1 MVKYA
6 LLPLVAVSLV
16 QAGGPEWH
24 HSRTADFAVD
34 PKVHKGCTSWINVVD
49 ASGKLT
55 CDAFLDTINVAKRQ
69 FIFWNPQLNSDCS
82 NIQSKASYCAFLPS
96 HVSKQTRGQMDP
108 PPKTK
113 PLPPGLFNDW
123 GNNHAQK
130 RNDPPPKTKPLPPGL
145 FNDWGNNGARKRD
158 GLSPTGGLGDFHG
171 PKEAPPPDW
180 GHKGVVEG
188 NHGNTMSTRSPIMG
202 TGLPEQQSEPAFMPP
217 HIPNL
222 PNGMENKMVVHATT
236 LTKKLRPTGSYV
248 KRDANAPAPTPG
260 SVGVAIVGCKQYHT
274 VKAKDTCFNIAQ
286 QYPGLLFSDFL
297 RLNPNL
303 DTVCSNLKANTRVCV
318 KGDTKTNLVPTPSAA
333 VGVHARD
340 VQGWPS
346 PTKPGTNPGCKSFE
360 LVKKGDSC
368 EGVARK
374 HHISVAQLKQWNPAV
389 GPTCEKLE
397 IGYYACVRV

>member
-34 PKVHKGCTSWINVVD
+34 SRVHKGCTSWINIVD

-82 NIQSKASYCAFLPS
+82 NLKSKASYCAFLPS
-96 HVSKQTRGQMDP
+96 HASKQTRGQMDP

-113 PLPPGLFNDW
+113 PLPPGW
-123 GNNHAQK
+123 
-130 RNDPPPKTKPLPPGL
+130 
-145 FNDWGNNGARKRD
+145 FNDWGNNGAQKRSDPPPKKRD
-158 GLSPTGGLGDFHG
+158 DPSTTKWLEGFHG
-171 PKEAPPPDW
+171 PKEAPPPGW

-188 NHGNTMSTRSPIMG
+188 NHGDTMSTRSPIMG
-202 TGLPEQQSEPAFMPP
+202 TGLSEQQSEPAFMPP

-222 PNGMENKMVVHATT
+222 PNGMENRMVVHPTT

-248 KRDANAPAPTPG
+248 KRDANAPAPTPS
-260 SVGVAIVGCKQYHT
+260 SVGVAIAGCKQYHT
-274 VKAKDTCFNIAQ
+274 VKAKDTCFDVAQ
-286 QYPGLLFSDFL
+286 QYPGLLFSEFL

-303 DTVCSNLKANTRVCV
+303 DTVCPNLKANTRVCV
-318 KGDTKTNLVPTPSAA
+318 KGDPKTNLVPTPSAV
-333 VGVHARD
+333 VGVHARNI
-340 VQGWPS
+340 QGWPS
-346 PTKPGTNPGCKSFE
+346 PTKPGTNPGCKTFE
-360 LVKKGDSC
+360 KVKKGDSC

-374 HHISVAQLKQWNPAV
+374 HHISVAQLKKWNPAV

-397 IGYYACVRV
+397 IGYYVCVRV

>member
-6 LLPLVAVSLV
+6 LLPLVAASLV

-24 HSRTADFAVD
+24 HSKTADFAVD
-34 PKVHKGCTSWINVVD
+34 PRVHKGCTSWINVVD

-69 FIFWNPQLNSDCS
+69 FILWNPQINSDCS
-82 NIQSKASYCAFLPS
+82 NIKSQTSYCAFLPS

-145 FNDWGNNGARKRD
+145 FNDWGNNHAQKRD
-158 GLSPTGGLGDFHG
+158 ALYPTKGLEGFHG

-188 NHGNTMSTRSPIMG
+188 IHGDMMSTRSPIMG

-222 PNGMENKMVVHATT
+222 PTGMENKMVVHPTT

-260 SVGVAIVGCKQYHT
+260 SVGAAIAGCKQYHT
-274 VKAKDTCFNIAQ
+274 VKAKDTCFNVAQ
-286 QYPGLLFSDFL
+286 QYPGLLFSEFL

-303 DTVCSNLKANTRVCV
+303 DTVCPNLNANTRVCV
-318 KGDTKTNLVPTPSAA
+318 KADPKTNLVPTPSAV

-340 VQGWPS
+340 AQGWPS

-368 EGVARK
+368 EGVASK